1 MNNMNPQLDFSVN
14 IKKMGNQTYLVRG
27 QEAWLINEVAE
38 EVCLLLNG
46 KNSTEDITEKI
57 CTSFEKD
64 NKTVEK
70 DINTLL
76 LFFEKE
82 HLIEYS

>member
-1 MNNMNPQLDFSVN
+1 MNKMNPQLDFSVN
-14 IKKMGNQTYLVRG
+14 IKKMSNQTYLVRG

-64 NKTVEK
+64 NKTVQK